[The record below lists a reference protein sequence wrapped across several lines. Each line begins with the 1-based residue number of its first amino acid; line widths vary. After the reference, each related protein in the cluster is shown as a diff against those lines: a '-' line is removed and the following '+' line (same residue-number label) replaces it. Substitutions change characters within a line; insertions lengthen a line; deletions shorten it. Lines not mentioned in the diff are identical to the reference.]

1 MHQKLPLVLPQKL
14 ADGFILRSAIKSDNH
29 AVADLNSHVHEN
41 EGLGIWLEDAMS
53 SHHPTMDASQV
64 LVITSPEG
72 QIVSTL
78 AFIPQTWRY
87 EGILIPVGQLEAI
100 TTHEDYR
107 RHGFSRKLIETAHQL
122 SYKQGNLI
130 HAIVGI
136 PTYYRR
142 YGYDYA
148 LDFRGRRSI
157 SPENVPIGIEIPPY
171 TIRLATEADIP
182 DIIRIQNQHNQAYLV
197 TNHCDEA
204 RWKFDIS
211 GHSDGSDAQVRIFC
225 IVDEQAKTVGY
236 YRTFPSLW
244 DGTLIVIE
252 FAMQVTIPYRLAML
266 AVLSAM
272 RDRYT
277 DEDGNCHLTQIAL
290 EIGTHHT
297 VYDTLLD
304 ILDPA
309 PRPSAWY
316 IHLPDEARFIQHIK
330 PILEKRLNES
340 NMNGLTTTTKI
351 NLTTHELTLHIRH
364 GEIFLIEL
372 SRLILGSEWN
382 ATFPPYVFNHLVMG
396 YRSLTELQYAYPD
409 CLSDTETTLLLNV
422 LFPKKPSFVIPLG

>member
-14 ADGFILRSAIKSDNH
+14 ADGFILRSATQSDIH
-29 AVADLNSHVHEN
+29 AIADLNSLVHEN

-53 SHHPTMDASQV
+53 SRHPSMDASQV
-64 LVITSPEG
+64 LVITTPDDE
-72 QIVSTL
+72 IISTL

-87 EGILIPVGQLEAI
+87 EGIILPVGQLEAI
-100 TTHEDYR
+100 TTHENYR

-130 HAIVGI
+130 HAVVGI
-136 PTYYRR
+136 PSYYRR

-157 SPENVPIGIEIPPY
+157 NLENVSIGIETPPF
-171 TIRLATEADIP
+171 TIRLATQTDIP
-182 DIIRIQNQHNQAYLV
+182 HLIRIQNHQQQAYLL
-197 TNHCDEA
+197 TNYCDET

-225 IVDEQAKTVGY
+225 VLDDQSHIVGY

-244 DGTLIVIE
+244 DGTLVVIE
-252 FAMQVTIPYRLAML
+252 FAMQVNIPYRLAML

-277 DEDGNCHLTQIAL
+277 DEDGNCHLTQISL
-290 EIGTHHT
+290 EIGTHHA
-297 VYDTLLD
+297 VYDALPD
-304 ILDPA
+304 ILDTA

-316 IHLPDEARFIQHIK
+316 IHIPDEAHLIQHIK

-340 NMNGLTTTTKI
+340 DMRGLTTTTKI
-351 NLTTHELTLHIRH
+351 NLATHELTIHIRH
-364 GEIFLIEL
+364 GEIFLIAL
-372 SRLILGSEWN
+372 ARLILGSESN
-382 ATFPPYVFNHLVMG
+382 ANFPQYVFNQLVMG
-396 YRSLTELQYAYPD
+396 YRNLAEIQYAYPD
-409 CLSDTETTLLLNV
+409 CLSDTETTQLLNI